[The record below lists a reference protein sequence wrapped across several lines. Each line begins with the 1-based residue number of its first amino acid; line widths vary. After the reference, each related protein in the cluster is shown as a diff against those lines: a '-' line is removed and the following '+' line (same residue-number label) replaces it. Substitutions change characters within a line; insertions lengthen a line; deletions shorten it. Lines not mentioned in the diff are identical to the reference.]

1 MEMFTLKTVAV
12 ANDGCPAIKEVMTKN
27 PVTVSSNETV
37 AEALYKMN
45 QKNVL
50 RLPVVTESGS
60 VAGIIAKSDIKAKQ
74 AELAEFNA
82 ELPGSCPV
90 AKLTK
95 SAITINENKNVADAY
110 NMLNDEDIKSLVVVD
125 DFHRVIGMVTKND
138 IAKLQAKE
146 EAKEAE
152 NQLEADIRKYVTND
166 DKLVKAII
174 DDFDTADAV
183 ALAIFKAPPPMP
195 VAASKPS
202 SNDITYIDFV
212 ARSSSS
218 SADRFEPES
227 NAPA

>member
-12 ANDGCPAIKEVMTKN
+12 ANDDCPAIKEVMTKN

-37 AEALYKMN
+37 AEVLYKMN

-50 RLPVVTESGS
+50 RLPVVSESGS

-90 AKLTK
+90 AKLAK

-125 DFHRVIGMVTKND
+125 DFRRVTGMITKND
-138 IAKLQAKE
+138 IVKLQAKE

-174 DDFDTADAV
+174 DDFDAADAI
-183 ALAIFKAPPPMP
+183 ALAIFKAL
-195 VAASKPS
+195 K
-202 SNDITYIDFV
+202 
-212 ARSSSS
+212 
-218 SADRFEPES
+218 
-227 NAPA
+227 

>member
-12 ANDGCPAIKEVMTKN
+12 ANDGCPTVKAAMTKN

-60 VAGIIAKSDIKAKQ
+60 IVGIIAKSDIKAKQ
-74 AELAEFNA
+74 AELASFKA

-90 AKLTK
+90 SKLTK

-152 NQLEADIRKYVTND
+152 NQLEADIRKYVTNN

-174 DDFDTADAV
+174 DDFDTVDAV
-183 ALAIFKAPPPMP
+183 ALAIFKAL
-195 VAASKPS
+195 K
-202 SNDITYIDFV
+202 
-212 ARSSSS
+212 
-218 SADRFEPES
+218 
-227 NAPA
+227 

>member
-12 ANDGCPAIKEVMTKN
+12 ANDGCPTVKAAMTKN

-60 VAGIIAKSDIKAKQ
+60 IVGIIAKSDIKAKQ
-74 AELAEFNA
+74 AELASFKA

-90 AKLTK
+90 SKLTK

-146 EAKEAE
+146 EAKEAG
-152 NQLEADIRKYVTND
+152 NQLEADIRKYVTNN

-174 DDFDTADAV
+174 DDFDAADAI
-183 ALAIFKAPPPMP
+183 ALAIFKAL
-195 VAASKPS
+195 K
-202 SNDITYIDFV
+202 
-212 ARSSSS
+212 
-218 SADRFEPES
+218 
-227 NAPA
+227 

>member
-1 MEMFTLKTVAV
+1 MKMFTLKTVAV

-27 PVTVSSNETV
+27 PVTVSGNETV

-90 AKLTK
+90 SKLVK
-95 SAITINENKNVADAY
+95 PAFTINENKNLADAY
-110 NMLNDEDIKSLVVVD
+110 NMLNDEDVKSLVVVD
-125 DFHRVIGMVTKND
+125 NFLKVTGIITKND
-138 IAKLQAKE
+138 IAKLQVKE

-152 NQLEADIRKYVTND
+152 DRLEADIRKYVTDD

-183 ALAIFKAPPPMP
+183 ALAIFKAL
-195 VAASKPS
+195 K
-202 SNDITYIDFV
+202 
-212 ARSSSS
+212 
-218 SADRFEPES
+218 
-227 NAPA
+227 

>member
-27 PVTVSSNETV
+27 PVTVSGNETV

-60 VAGIIAKSDIKAKQ
+60 IVGIIAKSDIKAKQ
-74 AELAEFNA
+74 AELAAFKT

-90 AKLTK
+90 SKLAKP
-95 SAITINENKNVADAY
+95 AFTINENKNVADAY

-125 DFHRVIGMVTKND
+125 NFLKVTGMITKND
-138 IAKLQAKE
+138 IVKLQAKE

-152 NQLEADIRKYVTND
+152 NKLEADIRKYVTDD

-174 DDFDTADAV
+174 DDFDAADAV
-183 ALAIFKAPPPMP
+183 ALAIFKAL
-195 VAASKPS
+195 K
-202 SNDITYIDFV
+202 
-212 ARSSSS
+212 
-218 SADRFEPES
+218 
-227 NAPA
+227 

>member
-1 MEMFTLKTVAV
+1 MKMFTLKTVAV

-125 DFHRVIGMVTKND
+125 DFHRVIGMITKND

-146 EAKEAE
+146 EAKEAKSE
-152 NQLEADIRKYVTND
+152 LEADIRKYVTND

-174 DDFDTADAV
+174 SDFDAADAI
-183 ALAIFKAPPPMP
+183 ALAIFKAL
-195 VAASKPS
+195 K
-202 SNDITYIDFV
+202 
-212 ARSSSS
+212 
-218 SADRFEPES
+218 
-227 NAPA
+227 

>member
-12 ANDGCPAIKEVMTKN
+12 ANDGCPSIKEAMTKN
-27 PVTVSSNETV
+27 PVTVSGNETI

-74 AELAEFNA
+74 AELAELNA

-125 DFHRVIGMVTKND
+125 DFRRVTGMITKND

-152 NQLEADIRKYVTND
+152 NQLEADIRKYVTNN
-166 DKLVKAII
+166 DKLVKAVIS
-174 DDFDTADAV
+174 DFDAADAI
-183 ALAIFKAPPPMP
+183 ALAIFKAL
-195 VAASKPS
+195 K
-202 SNDITYIDFV
+202 
-212 ARSSSS
+212 
-218 SADRFEPES
+218 
-227 NAPA
+227 

>member
-12 ANDGCPAIKEVMTKN
+12 ANDGCPSIKEAMTKN
-27 PVTVSSNETV
+27 PVTVSGNETI

-50 RLPVVTESGS
+50 RLPVVSESGS
-60 VAGIIAKSDIKAKQ
+60 VAGIIAKSDIAAKRV
-74 AELAEFNA
+74 ELAEFNA

-90 AKLTK
+90 SKIAKP
-95 SAITINENKNVADAY
+95 AITINENKNVADAY

-152 NQLEADIRKYVTND
+152 NQLEADIRKYVTNN

-174 DDFDTADAV
+174 DDFDTVDAV
-183 ALAIFKAPPPMP
+183 ALAIFKAL
-195 VAASKPS
+195 K
-202 SNDITYIDFV
+202 
-212 ARSSSS
+212 
-218 SADRFEPES
+218 
-227 NAPA
+227 

>member
-12 ANDGCPAIKEVMTKN
+12 ANDGCPTVKAAMTKN

-60 VAGIIAKSDIKAKQ
+60 IVGIIAKSDIKAKQ
-74 AELAEFNA
+74 AELASFKA

-90 AKLTK
+90 SKLTK

-125 DFHRVIGMVTKND
+125 DFHRVIGMITKND

-146 EAKEAE
+146 EAKEAG
-152 NQLEADIRKYVTND
+152 NQLEADIRKYVTNN

-174 DDFDTADAV
+174 DDFDTVDAV
-183 ALAIFKAPPPMP
+183 ALAIFKAL
-195 VAASKPS
+195 K
-202 SNDITYIDFV
+202 
-212 ARSSSS
+212 
-218 SADRFEPES
+218 
-227 NAPA
+227 

>member
-12 ANDGCPAIKEVMTKN
+12 ANDGCPTVKAAMTKN

-45 QKNVL
+45 QKNIL

-60 VAGIIAKSDIKAKQ
+60 IVGIIAKSDIKAKQ
-74 AELAEFNA
+74 AELASFKA

-90 AKLTK
+90 SKLTK

-152 NQLEADIRKYVTND
+152 NQLEADIRKYVTNN

-174 DDFDTADAV
+174 DDFDTVDAV
-183 ALAIFKAPPPMP
+183 ALAIFKAL
-195 VAASKPS
+195 K
-202 SNDITYIDFV
+202 
-212 ARSSSS
+212 
-218 SADRFEPES
+218 
-227 NAPA
+227 

>member
-12 ANDGCPAIKEVMTKN
+12 ANDGCPTVKAAMTKN

-90 AKLTK
+90 AKLAK

-152 NQLEADIRKYVTND
+152 NQLEADIRKYVTNN

-174 DDFDTADAV
+174 DDFDTVDAV
-183 ALAIFKAPPPMP
+183 ALAIFKAL
-195 VAASKPS
+195 K
-202 SNDITYIDFV
+202 
-212 ARSSSS
+212 
-218 SADRFEPES
+218 
-227 NAPA
+227 

>member
-95 SAITINENKNVADAY
+95 PAFTINENKNVADAY

-125 DFHRVIGMVTKND
+125 SSLKVTGMITKND

-146 EAKEAE
+146 EAKEAKSE
-152 NQLEADIRKYVTND
+152 LEADIRKYVTND

-174 DDFDTADAV
+174 SDFDAADAI
-183 ALAIFKAPPPMP
+183 ALAIFKAL
-195 VAASKPS
+195 K
-202 SNDITYIDFV
+202 
-212 ARSSSS
+212 
-218 SADRFEPES
+218 
-227 NAPA
+227 

>member
-183 ALAIFKAPPPMP
+183 ALAIFKAL
-195 VAASKPS
+195 K
-202 SNDITYIDFV
+202 
-212 ARSSSS
+212 
-218 SADRFEPES
+218 
-227 NAPA
+227 

>member
-95 SAITINENKNVADAY
+95 SAITINENKNIADAY

-125 DFHRVIGMVTKND
+125 DLHRVTGMITKND
-138 IAKLQAKE
+138 ITKLQAKK

-152 NQLEADIRKYVTND
+152 NQLEADIRKYVTDD

-174 DDFDTADAV
+174 DDFDAADAI
-183 ALAIFKAPPPMP
+183 ALAIFKAL
-195 VAASKPS
+195 K
-202 SNDITYIDFV
+202 
-212 ARSSSS
+212 
-218 SADRFEPES
+218 
-227 NAPA
+227 

>member
-1 MEMFTLKTVAV
+1 MKMFTLKTVAV

-27 PVTVSSNETV
+27 PVTVSGNETV

-60 VAGIIAKSDIKAKQ
+60 IVGIIAKSDIKAKQ
-74 AELAEFNA
+74 AELASFKA

-90 AKLTK
+90 SKLVK
-95 SAITINENKNVADAY
+95 PAFTINENKNLADAY
-110 NMLNDEDIKSLVVVD
+110 NMLNDEDVKSLVVVD

-174 DDFDTADAV
+174 NDFDAADAI
-183 ALAIFKAPPPMP
+183 ALAVFKAI
-195 VAASKPS
+195 K
-202 SNDITYIDFV
+202 
-212 ARSSSS
+212 
-218 SADRFEPES
+218 
-227 NAPA
+227 

>member
-12 ANDGCPAIKEVMTKN
+12 ANDGCPTVKAAMTKN

-90 AKLTK
+90 SKLTK

-152 NQLEADIRKYVTND
+152 NQLEADIRKYVTNN

-174 DDFDTADAV
+174 DDFDTVDAV
-183 ALAIFKAPPPMP
+183 ALAIFKAL
-195 VAASKPS
+195 K
-202 SNDITYIDFV
+202 
-212 ARSSSS
+212 
-218 SADRFEPES
+218 
-227 NAPA
+227 

>member
-12 ANDGCPAIKEVMTKN
+12 ANDGCPTVKAAMTKN

-90 AKLTK
+90 AKLAK

-125 DFHRVIGMVTKND
+125 DFRRVTGMVTKND

-152 NQLEADIRKYVTND
+152 NQLEADIRKYVTNN

-174 DDFDTADAV
+174 DDFDTVDAV
-183 ALAIFKAPPPMP
+183 ALAIFKAL
-195 VAASKPS
+195 K
-202 SNDITYIDFV
+202 
-212 ARSSSS
+212 
-218 SADRFEPES
+218 
-227 NAPA
+227 

>member
-12 ANDGCPAIKEVMTKN
+12 ANDGCPAIKEIMTKN

-50 RLPVVTESGS
+50 RLPVVTESGLI
-60 VAGIIAKSDIKAKQ
+60 VGIIAKSDIKAKQ
-74 AELAEFNA
+74 AELASFKA

-125 DFHRVIGMVTKND
+125 DFHRVIGMITKND

-152 NQLEADIRKYVTND
+152 NQLEADIRKYVTNN

-174 DDFDTADAV
+174 DDFDAADAI
-183 ALAIFKAPPPMP
+183 ALAIFKAL
-195 VAASKPS
+195 K
-202 SNDITYIDFV
+202 
-212 ARSSSS
+212 
-218 SADRFEPES
+218 
-227 NAPA
+227 

>member
-12 ANDGCPAIKEVMTKN
+12 ANDGCPSIKEAMTKN
-27 PVTVSSNETV
+27 PVTVSGNETV

-50 RLPVVTESGS
+50 RLPVVSESGS
-60 VAGIIAKSDIKAKQ
+60 VAGIIVKSDIAAKQ

-90 AKLTK
+90 SKIAKP
-95 SAITINENKNVADAY
+95 AITINENKNVADAY

-125 DFHRVIGMVTKND
+125 DYRKVTGIITKND
-138 IAKLQAKE
+138 IGKLQAKE

-152 NQLEADIRKYVTND
+152 NQLEADIHKYVTNN

-174 DDFDTADAV
+174 DDFDAADAI
-183 ALAIFKAPPPMP
+183 ALAIFKAL
-195 VAASKPS
+195 K
-202 SNDITYIDFV
+202 
-212 ARSSSS
+212 
-218 SADRFEPES
+218 
-227 NAPA
+227 

>member
-12 ANDGCPAIKEVMTKN
+12 ANDGCPTVKAAMTKN

-60 VAGIIAKSDIKAKQ
+60 IVGIIAKSDIKAKQ
-74 AELAEFNA
+74 AELASFKA

-90 AKLTK
+90 SKLTK

-152 NQLEADIRKYVTND
+152 NQLEADIRKYVTNN

-174 DDFDTADAV
+174 DDFNTVDAV
-183 ALAIFKAPPPMP
+183 ALAIFKAL
-195 VAASKPS
+195 K
-202 SNDITYIDFV
+202 
-212 ARSSSS
+212 
-218 SADRFEPES
+218 
-227 NAPA
+227 

>member
-1 MEMFTLKTVAV
+1 MKMFTLKTVAV
-12 ANDGCPAIKEVMTKN
+12 ANDGCPAIKDAMTKN
-27 PVTVSSNETV
+27 PVTVSGNETV

-60 VAGIIAKSDIKAKQ
+60 IVGIIAKSDIKAKQ
-74 AELAEFNA
+74 AELTEFNT

-90 AKLTK
+90 SKLVK
-95 SAITINENKNVADAY
+95 PAFTINENKNVADAY

-125 DFHRVIGMVTKND
+125 NFLKVTGMITKND

-152 NQLEADIRKYVTND
+152 SQLEADIRKYVTDD

-174 DDFDTADAV
+174 DDFDNADAV
-183 ALAIFKAPPPMP
+183 ALAIFKAL
-195 VAASKPS
+195 K
-202 SNDITYIDFV
+202 
-212 ARSSSS
+212 
-218 SADRFEPES
+218 
-227 NAPA
+227 

>member
-1 MEMFTLKTVAV
+1 MEMFTLKAVAV
-12 ANDGCPAIKEVMTKN
+12 ANDGCPTVKAAMTKN

-60 VAGIIAKSDIKAKQ
+60 IVGIIAKSDIKAKQ
-74 AELAEFNA
+74 AELASFKA

-90 AKLTK
+90 SKLTK

-152 NQLEADIRKYVTND
+152 NQLEADIRKYVTNN

-174 DDFDTADAV
+174 DDFDTVDAV
-183 ALAIFKAPPPMP
+183 ALAIFKAL
-195 VAASKPS
+195 K
-202 SNDITYIDFV
+202 
-212 ARSSSS
+212 
-218 SADRFEPES
+218 
-227 NAPA
+227 

>member
-12 ANDGCPAIKEVMTKN
+12 ANDGCPTVKAAMTKN

-60 VAGIIAKSDIKAKQ
+60 IVGIIAKSDIKAKQ
-74 AELAEFNA
+74 AELASFKA

-90 AKLTK
+90 SKLTK

-152 NQLEADIRKYVTND
+152 NQLEADIRK
-166 DKLVKAII
+166 
-174 DDFDTADAV
+174 
-183 ALAIFKAPPPMP
+183 
-195 VAASKPS
+195 
-202 SNDITYIDFV
+202 
-212 ARSSSS
+212 
-218 SADRFEPES
+218 
-227 NAPA
+227 

>member
-27 PVTVSSNETV
+27 PVTVSGNETV

-50 RLPVVTESGS
+50 RLPVVTDSGS
-60 VAGIIAKSDIKAKQ
+60 IVGIITKSDIK

-90 AKLTK
+90 SKLIK
-95 SAITINENKNVADAY
+95 PVVTINENKNLADAY
-110 NMLNDEDIKSLVVVD
+110 NMLNDEDVKSLVVVD
-125 DFHRVIGMVTKND
+125 NFLKVTGIITKND
-138 IAKLQAKE
+138 IAKLQVKE

-152 NQLEADIRKYVTND
+152 SRLEADIRKYVTDD

-174 DDFDTADAV
+174 DNFDAADAIV
-183 ALAIFKAPPPMP
+183 LAIVKAL
-195 VAASKPS
+195 
-202 SNDITYIDFV
+202 N
-212 ARSSSS
+212 
-218 SADRFEPES
+218 
-227 NAPA
+227 

>member
-1 MEMFTLKTVAV
+1 MKMFTLKTVAV
-12 ANDGCPAIKEVMTKN
+12 ANEGCPAVKEAMTKN

-50 RLPVVTESGS
+50 RLPVVTASGS

-95 SAITINENKNVADAY
+95 PAFTINENKNVADAY

-125 DFHRVIGMVTKND
+125 SSLKVTGMITKND

-146 EAKEAE
+146 EAKEAKSE
-152 NQLEADIRKYVTND
+152 LEADIRKYVTND

-174 DDFDTADAV
+174 SDFDAADAI
-183 ALAIFKAPPPMP
+183 ALAIFKAL
-195 VAASKPS
+195 K
-202 SNDITYIDFV
+202 
-212 ARSSSS
+212 
-218 SADRFEPES
+218 
-227 NAPA
+227 

>member
-125 DFHRVIGMVTKND
+125 DFHRVIGMITKND

-152 NQLEADIRKYVTND
+152 NQLEADIHKYVTNN

-174 DDFDTADAV
+174 DDFDAADAI
-183 ALAIFKAPPPMP
+183 ALAIFKAL
-195 VAASKPS
+195 K
-202 SNDITYIDFV
+202 
-212 ARSSSS
+212 
-218 SADRFEPES
+218 
-227 NAPA
+227 